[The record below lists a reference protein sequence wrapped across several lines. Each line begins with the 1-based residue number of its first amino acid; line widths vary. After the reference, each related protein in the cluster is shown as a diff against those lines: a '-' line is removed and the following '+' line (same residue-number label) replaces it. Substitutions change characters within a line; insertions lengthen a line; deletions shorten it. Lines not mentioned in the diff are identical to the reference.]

1 MFADK
6 ISEGNWYHAALTY
19 NDENNMVRLYLN
31 GDEIA
36 TSTNNLATSGGTLK
50 VGGMPLVATNA
61 CFTGVI
67 DEVRVYNK
75 PLRPEVIKI
84 IYSSGK
90 PASTWYWYVLGSM
103 LLLAAVAY
111 YLYRKGYRIPTKYL
125 DPVLLRLP
133 EKLAT
138 ALLKL
143 REEEQEPEMEET
155 VAPA

>member
-1 MFADK
+1 
-6 ISEGNWYHAALTY
+6 
-19 NDENNMVRLYLN
+19 
-31 GDEIA
+31 
-36 TSTNNLATSGGTLK
+36 
-50 VGGMPLVATNA
+50 MPFVATNA

-67 DEVRVYNK
+67 DEIRVYNK
-75 PLRPEVIKI
+75 PLGPDVIKT
-84 IYSSGK
+84 IYNAGR
-90 PASTWYWYVLGSM
+90 PPSTWYWYVLGSM

-111 YLYRKGYRIPTKYL
+111 YLYRKGYRIPAKYL
-125 DPVLLRLP
+125 DPVLLRSP